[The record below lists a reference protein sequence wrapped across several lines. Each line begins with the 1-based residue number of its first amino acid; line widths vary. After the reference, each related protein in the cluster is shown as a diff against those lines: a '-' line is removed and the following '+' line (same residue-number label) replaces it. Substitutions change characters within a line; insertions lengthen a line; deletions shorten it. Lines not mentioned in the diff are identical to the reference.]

1 MRLHW
6 HAYCSYQV
14 LTEYSTFKSL
24 SKMSQEQ
31 AAVAAIIELISE
43 KNKWSEKRKKEE
55 SVWNLGLKEEKNL
68 GFYET
73 WLAELR

>member
-1 MRLHW
+1 
-6 HAYCSYQV
+6 
-14 LTEYSTFKSL
+14 
-24 SKMSQEQ
+24 MSQEQ

-43 KNKWSEKRKKEE
+43 KNKWSEKRKKGE

-73 WLAELR
+73 RLAELR